1 MNFVFDL
8 DGTICFK
15 GQPLDEQVCHALDE
29 CIKQGHE
36 VIFAS
41 ARPIR
46 DLLPILPK
54 EYHHFRMV
62 GGNGAF
68 TYADQQIGVTYFSK
82 EIQAQLVEI
91 TQAHNLRY
99 LADSDWNY
107 SYTGDEHHSIY
118 RNIDPLKKA
127 SNKQLNQL
135 NGISKMVMF
144 SPTDEVKDLLQ
155 LMNVSLFEH
164 HTEVLI
170 DISPPG
176 IDKAKGLN
184 QLGITE
190 YVAFGNDTNDRVLFE
205 QAIYSVCVGNHPVSI
220 YANETVTPANA
231 ASRIQELA
239 YQYG

>member
-15 GQPLDEQVCHALDE
+15 GQPLDEQVCHALDA
-29 CIKQGHE
+29 CMQHGHE

-68 TYADQQIGVTYFSK
+68 TYADQKIGVTYFPN
-82 EIQAQLVEI
+82 EVQAQLVEI
-91 TQAHNLRY
+91 ALTHNLQY
-99 LADSDWNY
+99 LA
-107 SYTGDEHHSIY
+107 
-118 RNIDPLKKA
+118 
-127 SNKQLNQL
+127 
-135 NGISKMVMF
+135 
-144 SPTDEVKDLLQ
+144 
-155 LMNVSLFEH
+155 
-164 HTEVLI
+164 EVLI

-176 IDKAKGLN
+176 MDKAKGLD

-190 YVAFGNDTNDRVLFE
+190 YIAFGNDANDRVLFE
-205 QAIYSVCVGNHPVSI
+205 QAIYSVCVGHPPVSR
-220 YANETVTPANA
+220 YANEMVTPANVA
-231 ASRIQELA
+231 EKIQELA
-239 YQYG
+239 YRYGKRR